1 MTLHEE
7 MASIKYIFAD
17 KTDTLTANIMQFK
30 GCSIGSVCYDDD
42 YKDEDY
48 EYEIEQIIDDHKI
61 VHTDNEIF

>member
-1 MTLHEE
+1 MKT
-7 MASIKYIFAD
+7 ASK
-17 KTDTLTANIMQFK
+17 
-30 GCSIGSVCYDDD
+30 V